1 MLERCG
7 CVPDFNEDHTQLD
20 TEATCSDDTSLEC
33 MTRVLDKIGEFRTI
47 PGLDSVCMP
56 ACDDQIHSVEITSS
70 VFPNRATFPRRQE
83 QCLLILKLQTVCN
96 TYKEATLSLMYPH
109 LCSNVSLAYQRCQH
123 GQVDPL
129 KPSGLDPRS
138 QAVLEHMLFKY
149 AKENLVVV
157 NVYIKVVNS
166 C

>member
-1 MLERCG
+1 
-7 CVPDFNEDHTQLD
+7 
-20 TEATCSDDTSLEC
+20 

-47 PGLDSVCMP
+47 PGSDSVCMP

-96 TYKEATLSLMYPH
+96 TYKEATLTLMYPH